1 MKKIFLL
8 TAMVIGTLAVFA
20 DNVEMYN
27 INFKT
32 TQGAWT
38 LNNVILPD
46 GMSFIWQQSSQYG
59 MKASA
64 YSGGTTYAAESW
76 LVSDRKS
83 VV

>member
-8 TAMVIGTLAVFA
+8 TAMVIGTVAVFA

-46 GMSFIWQQSSQYG
+46 GMSFI
-59 MKASA
+59 
-64 YSGGTTYAAESW
+64 
-76 LVSDRKS
+76 
-83 VV
+83 